1 MPHYFYGFLES
12 VLDQDLKFRK
22 LLQFAMERLM
32 FAPIFQGVSLYT
44 LARFEGKN
52 HNEATQNLMK
62 LYIPVLTANWKYL
75 SLFTLINFT
84 VVPPMVSYRS
94 NKYHCNYTMLTF
106 HSFTVAGP
114 RRQHYRLLLDR
125 FPGPEEATVEQQA
138 QRQVIIDVMDHRCI
152 PLSFLLTSYDIPFY
166 SFGWVIC
173 LNKCLGNGN

>member
-12 VLDQDLKFRK
+12 FLDQDLKFRK
-22 LLQFAMERLM
+22 FLQFAMERLM

-84 VVPPMVSYRS
+84 VVPPMVNYS
-94 NKYHCNYTMLTF
+94 KLHCNYTMLTL
-106 HSFTVAGP
+106 HSFTYYVVAGP
-114 RRQHYRLLLDR
+114 RRQHYRILLDR
-125 FPGPEEATVEQQA
+125 IPGPEEATVEQQA
-138 QRQVIIDVMDHRCI
+138 QHQVIIDVMDHI
-152 PLSFLLTSYDIPFY
+152 YIPFY
-166 SFGWVIC
+166 
-173 LNKCLGNGN
+173 

>member
-12 VLDQDLKFRK
+12 FLDQDLKFRK
-22 LLQFAMERLM
+22 FLQFAMERLM

-84 VVPPMVSYRS
+84 VVPPMVNYKIPLELYHANPPLLYILCSCGSSSPTLSDFAGSYS
-94 NKYHCNYTMLTF
+94 W
-106 HSFTVAGP
+106 P
-114 RRQHYRLLLDR
+114 RRGD
-125 FPGPEEATVEQQA
+125 
-138 QRQVIIDVMDHRCI
+138 
-152 PLSFLLTSYDIPFY
+152 S
-166 SFGWVIC
+166 
-173 LNKCLGNGN
+173 